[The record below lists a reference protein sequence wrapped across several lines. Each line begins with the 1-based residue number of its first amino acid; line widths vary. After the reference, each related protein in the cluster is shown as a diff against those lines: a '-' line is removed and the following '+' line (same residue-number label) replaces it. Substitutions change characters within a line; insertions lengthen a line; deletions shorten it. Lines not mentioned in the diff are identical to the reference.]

1 MIASGIG
8 EPLHTEHSHVDPYH
22 FGDTKVKVEID
33 LGVLPPEVIEVR
45 DSLGHS
51 VQIRA
56 QYTRLPP
63 KCCNCDRFGHFLNRC
78 PLPPQKKKHQEN
90 ALMARTRSDIATVN
104 TKVSLEDNNPD
115 QNLHPPPINTSNSGP
130 SKTTLRRRK
139 SRSRSRARNR
149 ARSLGPIHTPVQAT
163 SSDLNSVESEADVNG
178 ELNGPV
184 TSNGDMKQV
193 VSEDVTRTDME
204 PPMLR
209 PDILLDSNEEIP
221 LSNGDSK
228 ISEHLDCEEDLSNQS
243 SGEEVPWQTK
253 LSKKAKRIQEKG
265 NQWQT
270 PAGSVSKALRFGFR
284 VQGSS
289 LGKKPKL

>member
-1 MIASGIG
+1 MAS
-8 EPLHTEHSHVDPYH
+8 PSPSRASHRSTDPP
-22 FGDTKVKVEID
+22 DPA
-33 LGVLPPEVIEVR
+33 PPDISE
-45 DSLGHS
+45 
-51 VQIRA
+51 
-56 QYTRLPP
+56 TRPSP
-63 KCCNCDRFGHFLNRC
+63 F
-78 PLPPQKKKHQEN
+78 
-90 ALMARTRSDIATVN
+90 S
-104 TKVSLEDNNPD
+104 
-115 QNLHPPPINTSNSGP
+115 PPPSPVSP
-130 SKTTLRRRK
+130 SSAPVAFHSPSASSFDAIAHQLQK
-139 SRSRSRARNR
+139 SSIPAEIPAAAAPSYAER
-149 ARSLGPIHTPVQAT
+149 
-163 SSDLNSVESEADVNG
+163 SDLNSVESEADVNG

-193 VSEDVTRTDME
+193 VSEDVTRTDMQ

-209 PDILLDSNEEIP
+209 PDILPDSNEEFP

-228 ISEHLDCEEDLSNQS
+228 ISEHLDYEEDLSNQS

>member
-1 MIASGIG
+1 MASPSPSRASHRSTDPPDPAPPDISEAPPSPSSPPPSPVSPSSAPVAFLSPSASSFDAIAHQLQKSSI
-8 EPLHTEHSHVDPYH
+8 
-22 FGDTKVKVEID
+22 
-33 LGVLPPEVIEVR
+33 PPEIP
-45 DSLGHS
+45 
-51 VQIRA
+51 A
-56 QYTRLPP
+56 A
-63 KCCNCDRFGHFLNRC
+63 
-78 PLPPQKKKHQEN
+78 
-90 ALMARTRSDIATVN
+90 ALFHYA
-104 TKVSLEDNNPD
+104 
-115 QNLHPPPINTSNSGP
+115 G
-130 SKTTLRRRK
+130 
-139 SRSRSRARNR
+139 
-149 ARSLGPIHTPVQAT
+149 
-163 SSDLNSVESEADVNG
+163 VESEADVNG

-184 TSNGDMKQV
+184 MSNGDMKQV